1 MNHGY
6 NIRKSKYEALSKEEL
21 NRLVKE
27 DLAGES
33 TDPELDPEQI
43 KQKRIDEVLH
53 PESDGS
59 MFEPSEDSDLIYPS
73 DNEYEERKKKSKRF
87 VKSMPPAKYIDSSS
101 DNETEKNSTN
111 NKRKKKFQKQDK
123 IKFSKSMTDNVSVA
137 VSDGQDQDLPFDL
150 EPSTSKANLAKNVKI
165 NPSINPS
172 MNPNHIEVIA
182 IDVQERN
189 HESTN
194 STKTP
199 TPSGENFNQNKQPKG
214 ILSLAKKLEIIEM
227 YERGFNYA
235 KIASDYN
242 MPQSIVFNICEKKE
256 NYKLQAKSNQPKNAK
271 SSMNPDLTMTPVA
284 KTCVETH

>member
-123 IKFSKSMTDNVSVA
+123 IKFSKSMTDNVQYKSYQA
-137 VSDGQDQDLPFDL
+137 ERYYYEETQNQDNRQLSAD
-150 EPSTSKANLAKNVKI
+150 T
-165 NPSINPS
+165 
-172 MNPNHIEVIA
+172 
-182 IDVQERN
+182 R
-189 HESTN
+189 
-194 STKTP
+194 
-199 TPSGENFNQNKQPKG
+199 TPSCVTPHSSTQLPRSAESKTNTDYYNVGSTG
-214 ILSLAKKLEIIEM
+214 TAAGATSLA
-227 YERGFNYA
+227 
-235 KIASDYN
+235 
-242 MPQSIVFNICEKKE
+242 
-256 NYKLQAKSNQPKNAK
+256 
-271 SSMNPDLTMTPVA
+271 T
-284 KTCVETH
+284 